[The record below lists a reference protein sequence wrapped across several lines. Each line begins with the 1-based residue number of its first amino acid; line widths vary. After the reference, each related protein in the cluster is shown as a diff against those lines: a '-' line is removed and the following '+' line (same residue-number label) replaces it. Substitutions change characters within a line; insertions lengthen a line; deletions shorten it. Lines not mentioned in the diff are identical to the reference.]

1 MKQPEEQHNISR
13 NGKNGKA
20 ERPWLKKH
28 QFKPGESG
36 NPGGRP
42 KGTVSIE
49 AELRNRLT
57 NGEDGEKIVQG
68 LVSQALKM
76 ALKGDYKFFN
86 MILERIDGRI
96 ADRLAGHDGG
106 PLFSDEDMDR
116 LVRLA
121 EQTDDWRDR

>member
-1 MKQPEEQHNISR
+1 METPEEQHNISR

-20 ERPWLKKH
+20 ERPWLKQH
-28 QFKPGESG
+28 QFKPGQSG

-42 KGTVSIE
+42 KGSVSIE
-49 AELRNRLT
+49 AELRKRLAE
-57 NGEDGEKIVQG
+57 GEEGEKIVQA
-68 LVSQALKM
+68 LVSQALKQ

-116 LVRLA
+116 LRKYA
-121 EQTDDWRDR
+121 SETDDWRD